1 MTAEVKFDF
10 KEIDMKLAEYIND
23 NAEKIAKKIARD
35 ARASVNVI
43 TGNLKKGIRAKE
55 SRFDDGGWIVVST
68 APHSHL
74 VEYGHG
80 GPKPAPAHSYLRKSL
95 FNNIEEARQIFGAK

>member
-10 KEIDMKLAEYIND
+10 GVINKKLAEYIND
-23 NAEKIAKKIARD
+23 NAEAIAKKIASD
-35 ARASVNVI
+35 ARSSVNVI

-68 APHSHL
+68 AQHSHL

-95 FNNIEEARQIFGAK
+95 YNNIEEARKTFGAK